1 MPWSRFQR
9 LTCRRPEPQSSC
21 QAQKLETMR
30 PSQLLPALLFLLIAT
45 PSLWGQ
51 KHVRDPLTPAQA
63 DQIAQAGIDPT
74 ERVHLYNKF
83 LDEHADAIK
92 ALAKRADT
100 PARNNHLA
108 SDLEDF
114 ANLMD
119 ELGSN
124 LDVYS
129 DRKADIRKALKPL
142 NQSIQRWQAVLNGLP
157 SESGFDLARTD
168 ALDSSNDLADQAKQL
183 MEDQDKYFKEHKD
196 QAGQERQLPAPKE

>member
-1 MPWSRFQR
+1 MRPLLLMTA
-9 LTCRRPEPQSSC
+9 LTFLLFATPTW
-21 QAQKLETMR
+21 AQK
-30 PSQLLPALLFLLIAT
+30 QA
-45 PSLWGQ
+45 
-51 KHVRDPLTPAQA
+51 RDPLTQAQA
-63 DQIAQAGIDPT
+63 EQIAQAGIDPP

-100 PARNNHLA
+100 PARNNRLA

-129 DRKADIRKALKPL
+129 DRKADIRKSLKPL
-142 NQSIQRWQAVLNGLP
+142 NESIQRWQAMLNGLP
-157 SESGFDLARTD
+157 SEATFDLARTD

-196 QAGQERQLPAPKE
+196 QAGQERNLPTPKE